1 MNEFQGKPTIPALG
15 RRSFLAASIG
25 ALGGALASDVIAAPD
40 PSAHNALT
48 TLVTEEGQMVVYD
61 RYTWQRRELCKRL
74 PLSEAYPPWE
84 GPAIEAAFKRFNLT
98 EAPVPAAIPTPA
110 RITTDVYLVNSV
122 PNHAYLI
129 DCGPQG
135 LALVDPGL
143 ASNVDSILLNI
154 TALGFRPGAVRWVIN
169 THAHFDHSMADAA
182 FVSRGAEVLIGRPDA
197 AAVEKGTEVTAGF
210 VLPAGQRA
218 PYPTAK
224 VGHPLDDGE
233 VLALGNKT
241 FHAIATP
248 GHTPGSTCYL
258 LSIGGKNILF
268 GGDTVLYDYR
278 LGAQQLAFANDGD
291 YLASL
296 KKLARYP
303 LSLAPTRWDM
313 LLPGH
318 GTIVL
323 DRAYMDLA
331 KAVRQVAWCVQNGEP
346 IKALPFADEFY
357 RTLMFG
363 RP

>member
-1 MNEFQGKPTIPALG
+1 M
-15 RRSFLAASIG
+15 
-25 ALGGALASDVIAAPD
+25 
-40 PSAHNALT
+40 
-48 TLVTEEGQMVVYD
+48 
-61 RYTWQRRELCKRL
+61 
-74 PLSEAYPPWE
+74 PLSEPYPAWE
-84 GPAIEAAFKRFNLT
+84 GPAIEAAFKRFGLADT
-98 EAPVPAAIPTPA
+98 AVPVAIPTPSQ
-110 RITTDVYLVNSV
+110 ITADVYLVNSV

-129 DCGPQG
+129 DCGADG

-143 ASNVDSILLNI
+143 SSNVEAIIRNI
-154 TALGFRPGAVRWVIN
+154 AALGFRPPAVRWVIN
-169 THAHFDHSMADAA
+169 THAHFDHSMADGA
-182 FVSRGAEVLIGRPDA
+182 FVARGAEVLIGRLDA

-210 VLPAGQRA
+210 ALPAALRS

-224 VGHPLDDGE
+224 VGHPIDDGE

-258 LSIGGKNILF
+258 LSVGGRNILF

-278 LGAQQLAFANDGD
+278 LGAQQLAFSNDGD

-296 KKLARYP
+296 KKLSRYP
-303 LSLAPTRWDM
+303 LSSAPTRWDM

-318 GTIVL
+318 GTIVM
-323 DRAYMDLA
+323 DRASMDLA
-331 KAVRQVAWCVQNGEP
+331 KALRQVAWCVQNGEA
-346 IKALPFADEFY
+346 IKALPFADDFY

>member
-1 MNEFQGKPTIPALG
+1 MTLPTH
-15 RRSFLAASIG
+15 RRAFLAAGLG
-25 ALGGALASDVIAAPD
+25 ALGSALAGEG
-40 PSAHNALT
+40 AHATDSSGRKTLT
-48 TLVTEEGQMVVYD
+48 PLTTEEGQKVIFD

-84 GPAIEAAFKRFNLT
+84 GAAIEAAFKRFDLAD
-98 EAPVPAAIPTPA
+98 APVPAAIPTPSE
-110 RITTDVYLVNSV
+110 ITTDIYLVNSV

-129 DCGPQG
+129 DCDPEG
-135 LALVDPGL
+135 LAIVDPGL
-143 ASNVDSILLNI
+143 ASNVESIVGAI
-154 TALGFRPGAVRWVIN
+154 SALGFRPETVRWIIN

-182 FVSRGAEVLIGRPDA
+182 FVARGAEVLIGRPDA

-210 VLPAGQRA
+210 VLPASQRT
-218 PYPTAK
+218 PYPKAK

-233 VLALGNKT
+233 VFVLGDKT

-258 LSIGGKNILF
+258 LTIGGKNILF

-278 LGAQQLAFANDGD
+278 LGAQQLAFANDVD

-296 KKLARYP
+296 KKLGRYP
-303 LSLAPTRWDM
+303 ISLAPTRWDM

-318 GTIVL
+318 GAIVL
-323 DRAYMDLA
+323 DRADMDLA
-331 KAVRQVAWCVQNGEP
+331 KATRQVAWCVQNGEA
-346 IKALPFADEFY
+346 IKALPFADTFY

>member
-1 MNEFQGKPTIPALG
+1 MRFHVQ
-15 RRSFLAASIG
+15 RRAFLATG
-25 ALGGALASDVIAAPD
+25 AAFLGDSLAGRGIAALDAPARKTLA
-40 PSAHNALT
+40 PST
-48 TLVTEEGQMVVYD
+48 TEEGQQVIFD

-74 PLSEAYPPWE
+74 PLSEPYPAWE
-84 GPAIEAAFKRFNLT
+84 GPAIEAAFKRFGLADT
-98 EAPVPAAIPTPA
+98 AVPVAIPTPSQ
-110 RITTDVYLVNSV
+110 ITADVYLVNSV

-129 DCGPQG
+129 DCGADG

-143 ASNVDSILLNI
+143 SSNVEAIIRNI
-154 TALGFRPGAVRWVIN
+154 AALGFRPPAVRWVIN
-169 THAHFDHSMADAA
+169 THAHFDHSMADGA
-182 FVSRGAEVLIGRPDA
+182 FVARGAEVLIGRLDA

-210 VLPAGQRA
+210 ALPAALRS

-224 VGHPLDDGE
+224 VGHPIDDGE

-258 LSIGGKNILF
+258 LSVGGRNILF

-278 LGAQQLAFANDGD
+278 LGAQQLAFSNDGD

-296 KKLARYP
+296 KKLSRYP
-303 LSLAPTRWDM
+303 LSSAPTRWDM

-318 GTIVL
+318 GTIVM
-323 DRAYMDLA
+323 DRASMDLA
-331 KAVRQVAWCVQNGEP
+331 KALRQVAWCVQNGEA
-346 IKALPFADEFY
+346 IKALPFADDFY

>member
-1 MNEFQGKPTIPALG
+1 MIVQLQRRAVLAAGMGVLGGVLAGGGRAAAEAPA
-15 RRSFLAASIG
+15 RKALAAS
-25 ALGGALASDVIAAPD
+25 
-40 PSAHNALT
+40 T
-48 TLVTEEGQMVVYD
+48 TEEGQQVVFD

-74 PLSEAYPPWE
+74 PLSEPYPAWE
-84 GPAIEAAFKRFNLT
+84 GAAIEAAFKRFGLADPT
-98 EAPVPAAIPTPA
+98 LPVAIPTPSQ
-110 RITTDVYLVNSV
+110 IFGDVYLVNSV

-129 DCGPQG
+129 DCGPEG

-143 ASNVDSILLNI
+143 SNNVESIVRNI
-154 TALGFRPGAVRWVIN
+154 AALGFRPETVRWVIN
-169 THAHFDHSMADAA
+169 THAHFDHSMADGA
-182 FVSRGAEVLIGRPDA
+182 FVARGAEVLIGRPDA

-210 VLPAGQRA
+210 VLPAPMRT

-224 VGHPLDDGE
+224 VGHPIDDGE
-233 VLALGNKT
+233 VVTLGNKT

-258 LSIGGKNILF
+258 LSLGGRNILF

-278 LGAQQLAFANDGD
+278 LGAQQLAFSNDGD

-296 KKLARYP
+296 KKLTRYP
-303 LSLAPTRWDM
+303 VSLAPTRWDM

-318 GTIVL
+318 GTIVM
-323 DRAYMDLA
+323 DRASMDLA
-331 KAVRQVAWCVQNGEP
+331 KGLRQVAWCVQNGEA
-346 IKALPFADEFY
+346 IKALPFADDFY